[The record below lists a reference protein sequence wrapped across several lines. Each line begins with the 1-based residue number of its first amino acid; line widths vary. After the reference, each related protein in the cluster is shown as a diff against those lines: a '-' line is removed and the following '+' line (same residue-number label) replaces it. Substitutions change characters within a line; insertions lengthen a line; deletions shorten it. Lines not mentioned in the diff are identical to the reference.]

1 MTLEELVNTGLSIYD
16 EYHPQQAVDDDLK
29 EMVKTFIKRHINE
42 FLCMLPSNCL
52 NDDIVVNVNH
62 QDVANAITLIDYRG
76 ICIDLTTLEKK
87 FLKLVSF
94 RLENWERA
102 VYAED
107 VINSDNPRRKLQ
119 ENKYTSGKVS
129 RPVVSIENVRGK
141 KSLCAWGYTGTDYNV
156 NDLTYIRELNST
168 KELLTLPDYLLT
180 AYIYYVLY
188 YLFNTVQ
195 ELRLAE
201 NSLIQ
206 MQSLLSLHNIYPTMP
221 VEFTETKKKKEVKD
235 ND

>member
-16 EYHPQQAVDDDLK
+16 EYHPQQAVDEDLK
-29 EMVKTFIKRHINE
+29 EMMQTYIKRYINE
-42 FLCMLPSNCL
+42 YLCILPSNCL
-52 NDDIVVNVNH
+52 NEDLVVCVNPQDI
-62 QDVANAITLIDYRG
+62 ANAITLINYKG
-76 ICIDLTTLEKK
+76 ICIDLTALEQK

-94 RLENWERA
+94 RMDNWERTI
-102 VYAED
+102 YAED

-119 ENKYTSGKVS
+119 ENKYTSGKIS
-129 RPVVSIENVRGK
+129 RPVVSIENRHGK
-141 KSLCAWGYTGTDYNV
+141 KSLCAWGYIGEDYSV
-156 NDLTYIRELNST
+156 NDFTYIRELNST

-221 VEFTETKKKKEVKD
+221 VEFNRDEKKERGKR
-235 ND
+235 

>member
-1 MTLEELVNTGLSIYD
+1 MTEQELINIALTVYD
-16 EYHPQQAVDDDLK
+16 EYHPQQAVDEDLK

-76 ICIDLTTLEKK
+76 ICLDLTTLEKK

-156 NDLTYIRELNST
+156 NDFTYIRELDSI
-168 KELLTLPDYLLT
+168 EDFLTLPDYLLT
-180 AYIYYVLY
+180 AYIYYVLF

-195 ELRLAE
+195 EIRLAE
-201 NSLIQ
+201 NSLMQ
-206 MQSLLSLHNIYPTMP
+206 MQSLLSLHQIYPVMP
-221 VEFTETKKKKEVKD
+221 VEFQASNEKKKSLKK
-235 ND
+235 

>member
-1 MTLEELVNTGLSIYD
+1 MTEQELINIALTVYD
-16 EYHPQQAVDDDLK
+16 EYHPQQAVDEDLK

-156 NDLTYIRELNST
+156 NDFTYIRELDSI
-168 KELLTLPDYLLT
+168 EDFLTLPDYLLT
-180 AYIYYVLY
+180 AYIYYVLF

-195 ELRLAE
+195 EIRLAE
-201 NSLIQ
+201 NSLMQ
-206 MQSLLSLHNIYPTMP
+206 MQSLLSLHQIYPVMP
-221 VEFTETKKKKEVKD
+221 VEFQASNEKKKSLKK
-235 ND
+235 

>member
-1 MTLEELVNTGLSIYD
+1 MTEQELINIALTVYD
-16 EYHPQQAVDDDLK
+16 EYHPQQAVDEDLK

-76 ICIDLTTLEKK
+76 ICLDLTTLEKK

-94 RLENWERA
+94 KLDNWERA

-156 NDLTYIRELNST
+156 NDFTYIRELDSI
-168 KELLTLPDYLLT
+168 EDFLTLPDYLLT
-180 AYIYYVLY
+180 AYIYYVLF

-195 ELRLAE
+195 EIRLAE
-201 NSLIQ
+201 NSLMQ
-206 MQSLLSLHNIYPTMP
+206 MQSLLSLHQIYPVMP
-221 VEFTETKKKKEVKD
+221 VEFQASNEKKKSLKK
-235 ND
+235 

>member
-1 MTLEELVNTGLSIYD
+1 MTEQELINIALTVYD
-16 EYHPQQAVDDDLK
+16 EYHPQQAVDEDLK

-76 ICIDLTTLEKK
+76 ICLDLTTLEKK

-94 RLENWERA
+94 KLDNWERA

-141 KSLCAWGYTGTDYNV
+141 KSLCAWGYIGADYNV
-156 NDLTYIRELNST
+156 NDFTYIRELDSI
-168 KELLTLPDYLLT
+168 EDFLTLPDYLLT
-180 AYIYYVLY
+180 AYIYYVLF

-195 ELRLAE
+195 EIRLAE
-201 NSLIQ
+201 NSLMQ
-206 MQSLLSLHNIYPTMP
+206 MQSLLSLHQIYPVMP
-221 VEFTETKKKKEVKD
+221 VEFQASNEKKKSLKK
-235 ND
+235 

>member
-1 MTLEELVNTGLSIYD
+1 MTEQELINLSLIVYD
-16 EYHPQQAVDDDLK
+16 EYHPQQAVDEELK
-29 EMVKTFIKRHINE
+29 EMLSSFIRRYINE
-42 FLCMLPSNCL
+42 YLCLLPSNCL
-52 NDDIVVNVNH
+52 NNDLVVCVDN
-62 QDVANAITLIDYRG
+62 QSISNAITLINYRG

-129 RPVVSIENVRGK
+129 RPVVSIENRHGK
-141 KSLCAWGYTGTDYNV
+141 KSLCAWGYIGADYKI
-156 NDLTYIRELNST
+156 NDFTYI
-168 KELLTLPDYLLT
+168 KELGSIEDFLTLPDYLLT

-195 ELRLAE
+195 ELKLAE
-201 NSLIQ
+201 NSIIQ
-206 MQSLLSLHNIYPTMP
+206 MQSLLELHKIYPTMP
-221 VEFTETKKKKEVKD
+221 EEFYQENSSKRQRR
-235 ND
+235 

>member
-1 MTLEELVNTGLSIYD
+1 MTEQELINIALTVYD
-16 EYHPQQAVDDDLK
+16 EYHPQQAVDEDLK

-76 ICIDLTTLEKK
+76 ICLDLTTLEKK

-129 RPVVSIENVRGK
+129 RPVVSIENRHGK

-156 NDLTYIRELNST
+156 NDFTYIRELDSI
-168 KELLTLPDYLLT
+168 EDFLTLPDYLLT
-180 AYIYYVLY
+180 AYIYYVLF

-195 ELRLAE
+195 EIRLAE
-201 NSLIQ
+201 NSLMQ
-206 MQSLLSLHNIYPTMP
+206 MQSLLSLHQIYPVMP
-221 VEFTETKKKKEVKD
+221 VEFQASNEKKKSLKK
-235 ND
+235 